1 MPFLVSLFERLTLGF
16 AWVAA
21 WLFALSGAMLS
32 YEVVARYFFLSPTKW
47 AAELSQLCLI
57 YGTLLSMSWL
67 LQHRR
72 HIQINAITT
81 RLPEGIHRVTAL
93 VTMVILAVFCIY
105 VTAYGWTIFEDSYER
120 GRTTGSLLDLPSWI
134 AELPVPVFFAVLGIQ
149 AFIEIWKLVIGQ
161 PIPMG
166 GHE

>member
-1 MPFLVSLFERLTLGF
+1 MPFLVSRFERMTLGF

-21 WLFALSGAMLS
+21 WLFTLSGGMLS

-72 HIQINAITT
+72 HIQINAVTA
-81 RLPEGIHRVTAL
+81 RLPDPVHRVTAL
-93 VTMVILAVFCIY
+93 VTMVILIVFCAY
-105 VTAYGWTIFEDSYER
+105 VTFYGWTIFEDSFER

-134 AELPVPVFFAVLGIQ
+134 AELPVPVFFAVLGVQ
-149 AFIEIWKLVIGQ
+149 AVIEIWKLLSGQ
-161 PIPMG
+161 AIPKG